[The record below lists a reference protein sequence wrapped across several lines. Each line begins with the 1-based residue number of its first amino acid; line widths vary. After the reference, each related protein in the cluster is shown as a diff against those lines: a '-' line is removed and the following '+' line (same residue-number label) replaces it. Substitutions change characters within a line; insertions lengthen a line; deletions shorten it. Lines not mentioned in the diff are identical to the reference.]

1 MGAMSNERPG
11 LDLISHSPQQTRNV
25 GLHLGQVLCPGDVV
39 LLFGQIG
46 SGKTLLTQGLALGLQ
61 IESYVQSPTFT
72 LVVEHEGQTADGQPV
87 TLYHLDL
94 YRIDD
99 PGEIDTFGHEEYLDD
114 PNGIVVIEWP
124 ERLGA
129 VIPDE
134 HLLIT
139 IEYLADTKRTLM
151 FYPRGER
158 YRERIAAFRKEV
170 FGGNR

>member
-1 MGAMSNERPG
+1 MSTERAA
-11 LDLISHSPQQTRNV
+11 LDLISHSPQQTLNV
-25 GLHLGQVLCPGDVV
+25 GQHLGQVLQPGDVV

-46 SGKTLLTQGLALGLQ
+46 VGKTALTKGIAQGLNVSTA
-61 IESYVQSPTFT
+61 VQSPTFT
-72 LVVEHEGQTADGQPV
+72 LVVEHQGEDASGTPI

-99 PGEIDTFGHEEYLDD
+99 VGEIDTFGHEEYLDD

-129 VIPDE
+129 IIPEE

-139 IEYLADTKRTLM
+139 IDYLADTKRKLM
-151 FYPRGER
+151 FFARGER
-158 YRERIAAFRKEV
+158 YHDRIHVFRSEV
-170 FGGNR
+170 FGGR